1 MSLLE
6 TSMQVL
12 RLVWQALCP
21 LSHLGPKV
29 ASPFPA
35 SLSHLQQELV
45 WTGGSLLQ
53 EPFCQCREI
62 LVFAR
67 LWEPVGDKDAI

>member
-6 TSMQVL
+6 TYTQAL
-12 RLVWQALCP
+12 RPVWQALCP
-21 LSHLGPKV
+21 LSHLSPKV
-29 ASPFPA
+29 PSLFPA

-45 WTGGSLLQ
+45 WAGGSPRQ
-53 EPFCQCREI
+53 EPFCQRREI

-67 LWEPVGDKDAI
+67 RWEPVGDKDAV